1 LNTKQPYTDQY
12 LRERV
17 SKVIQAQ
24 KKGKILVAAYKDG
37 TGLPTREDLSDLRYA
52 ANLHPHS
59 YIVGNSGFLDYESD
73 LGMYS
78 FFPKGNQAL
87 PAVLRNQKPLAL
99 GEAFLNLV
107 TRTAEIQVGDTLI
120 TFTGVPVWNAGTQ
133 ILTELNEELSR
144 KNTGVIVWKI
154 TYQESKAPVERL
166 YSGAVPTLANAH
178 TLGHLSGYAFDR
190 ENYLVYAGVTGYK
203 TSLES
208 LRATLIT
215 HKPLNMQFPDQ
226 HTYQMLLPL
235 ERYEHLLHP
244 MPDYTSHHAAF
255 VARQAIPGKW
265 EPEDLCAYVLVFRG
279 ELDPQAAAR
288 MALIKRLK
296 EAVEIPILDEWAS
309 VLWDAAAKHKYLEK
323 LTIGGDCSFGCRLA
337 LSGPADWKG
346 LIEQLLTER
355 AIVL

>member
-1 LNTKQPYTDQY
+1 MSSKQPYTDQY
-12 LRERV
+12 QHERV

-59 YIVGNSGFLDYESD
+59 YIVGNSGYLDYESD

-99 GEAFLNLV
+99 GEAVLNLA
-107 TRTAEIQVGDTLI
+107 TRTAEIQVDDTLI
-120 TFTGVPVWNAGTQ
+120 TFTGVQVWNAGNQ

-144 KNTGVIVWKI
+144 KNTGVIVWKLS
-154 TYQESKAPVERL
+154 YQESKAPVDRL
-166 YSGAVPTLANAH
+166 YPGAVPTLANAH
-178 TLGHLSGYAFDR
+178 TLGHLSGFAFDR

-215 HKPLNMQFPDQ
+215 HKPLNLEYPDQ
-226 HTYQMLLPL
+226 HTYQMLLSL

-244 MPDYTSHHAAF
+244 MPEYTSHHAAF

-265 EPEDLCAYVLVFRG
+265 EPEDLYAYVLIFRG
-279 ELDPQAAAR
+279 ELDPQAAAKR
-288 MALIKRLK
+288 AVIKRLK

-309 VLWDAAAKHKYLEK
+309 VLWQAAVKHKYLEK
-323 LTIGGDCSFGCRLA
+323 LTTGGDCILGCRIA
-337 LSGPADWKG
+337 RSGPADWKS
-346 LIEQLLTER
+346 LIEQLLSER
-355 AIVL
+355 EIVL